1 MKNKVEIVGFLIR
14 IVVLFVGSR
23 VLDRSTTIIVPY
35 TDIDYHIF
43 SDAAKLVV
51 AGQSPYERAT
61 YRYPPSLAWLLTPNE
76 YLSFPEWGK
85 VVFALADVAV
95 ISLIY
100 AVNMHY
106 TPTSSHRTTNHST
119 ASMNT
124 AVWTAW
130 LWSLN
135 PLAIN
140 ICTRGSADSLTNC
153 LVLLVLY
160 SLLQLVG
167 HAHEEK
173 QVVSAKSR
181 SWWSWL
187 FECVMLC
194 CCGGMYGLLIH
205 LRVYP
210 VIYIPGFAMFLLRSE
225 KSPVER
231 VENDSSVSLSSSS
244 SAAVAPGQSSSR
256 TTTNQT
262 KTTPSFPSTLFSF
275 LHGYWSRVFIFF
287 IGTSISLFLSTW
299 LCYEAYGWDY
309 LNHAI
314 LYHFSRSDHR
324 HNFSPMF
331 YSIYLSKSI
340 SLHTNS
346 DVSTPTPHIFSST
359 VTGGVVGGGVGGV
372 VGGSGMPLSSTTPSM
387 GWLKISST
395 MLSLGLFV
403 PQMIILI
410 VAAITLAPLDLP
422 SYMLVVTFAFVVRI
436 KPSPIFTYTPS
447 SYQR

>member
-1 MKNKVEIVGFLIR
+1 MRRKVEIIGFLIR
-14 IVVLFVGSR
+14 IAVLFVGSR

-85 VVFALADVAV
+85 VVFALADVVV
-95 ISLIY
+95 IYLIY
-100 AVNMHY
+100 AINMHN
-106 TPTSSHRTTNHST
+106 TLAPSHRTTANQDHPTTTST
-119 ASMNT
+119 SINT
-124 AVWTAW
+124 ALWTAW

-167 HAHEEK
+167 HAHEAK
-173 QVVSAKSR
+173 NVVSARSR
-181 SWWSWL
+181 WWSWSC
-187 FECVMLC
+187 ECVMFC
-194 CCGGMYGLLIH
+194 FCGGMYGLLIH

-225 KSPVER
+225 KYPMECVK
-231 VENDSSVSLSSSS
+231 DGCSSSLSSS
-244 SAAVAPGQSSSR
+244 PPPTTTRPPSSR
-256 TTTNQT
+256 ITTSTTNQT
-262 KTTPSFPSTLFSF
+262 KHIPSLLSSLLSF
-275 LHGYWSRVFIFF
+275 LHGCWSRVLIFY
-287 IGTSISLFLSTW
+287 IGTSISLCLSTW
-299 LCYEAYGWDY
+299 MCYEAYGWDY

-314 LYHFSRSDHR
+314 LYHFTRSDHR

-340 SLHTNS
+340 TMYSHSGTTTQSVLP
-346 DVSTPTPHIFSST
+346 STGDGSP
-359 VTGGVVGGGVGGV
+359 GGDG
-372 VGGSGMPLSSTTPSM
+372 LSISSM
-387 GWLKISST
+387 GWFKIST
-395 MLSLGLFV
+395 LVLSLGLFL

-422 SYMLVVTFAFVVRI
+422 SYMLVVTFSFVVCINI
-436 KPSPIFTYTPS
+436 KTIHIPTLHFQMTLEI
-447 SYQR
+447 